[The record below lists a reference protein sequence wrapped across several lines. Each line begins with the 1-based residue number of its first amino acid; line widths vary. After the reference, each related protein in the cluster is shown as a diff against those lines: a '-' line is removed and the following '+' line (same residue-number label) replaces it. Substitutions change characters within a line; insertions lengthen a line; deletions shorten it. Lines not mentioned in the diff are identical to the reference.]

1 MKKINFKGF
10 FKKYKKTMLGSVLT
24 FACFLSISI
33 GASLSF
39 SNKVDFGSKMAN
51 VIRCNNSKTKDFT
64 YWRCEPIEARRDWLG
79 WGVKSYLTSLSN
91 PWAVYGDQVNNNCFL
106 YTDANLGQ
114 TFIQNAD
121 SEDLIPISVF
131 ASPSSRSLSCFGIQ
145 LKDKKAIDT
154 KNNFYCSESLANLL
168 NYNLEDQKLV
178 VKCGD
183 ESINSITFSG
193 VVESFKYDLPSKIIN
208 EQKNFII
215 VPYVYEIGGTNEIIS
230 YDMKNFTGQST
241 FYAVLK
247 NDRYENNYYSLMI
260 DAIYQMSGV
269 KDQLCYKATYIDSLE
284 ELFLPYDS
292 INSNVQNYYVEILTN
307 NSKDIFKTIFGIALI
322 SIGVVALG
330 ILIWKQKNK
339 LYELKTF
346 GTLCG
351 FSLALIIFWLLGE
364 IFYYSKI
371 TNILFWDIGG
381 RILSFSLTV
390 IVMIIFVLIF
400 RYNNKNRHEV
410 NNEIEYYSI
419 DI

>member
-1 MKKINFKGF
+1 
-10 FKKYKKTMLGSVLT
+10 MLGSVLA

-39 SNKVDFGSKMAN
+39 SNKVDFGSKMTN
-51 VIRCNNSKTKDFT
+51 VIRCNNSRTKGFT
-64 YWRCEPIEARRDWLG
+64 YWRCEPIDARRDWLG

-91 PWAVYGDQVNNNCFL
+91 PWAVYGDQSNNNCFL
-106 YTDANLGQ
+106 YTDASLGQ
-114 TFIQNAD
+114 TFIQNVN

-145 LKDKKAIDT
+145 LKDKKEIDT

-230 YDMKNFTGQST
+230 YDMKNFTGQSK

-260 DAIYQMSGV
+260 DAIYQMGGV

-284 ELFLPYDS
+284 ELLLPYDS
-292 INSNVQNYYVEILTN
+292 IHSNVQNYYVEILAN
-307 NSKDIFKTIFGIALI
+307 NSKDFFKTIFGITLI
-322 SIGVVALG
+322 SIGIVALG

-339 LYELKTF
+339 LYELKTV

-351 FSLALIIFWLLGE
+351 SSFALIIFWLLGE

-371 TNILFWDIGG
+371 TSILFWDIGG
-381 RILSFSLTV
+381 RILSFLLTV
-390 IVMIIFVLIF
+390 IVTIIFVLIF
-400 RYNNKNRHEV
+400 RYINKNRHGV